1 MMHQTRELDTV
12 DNILQ
17 NPTFWIGSMI
27 DETLQRFKTRN
38 PDASGLFNSRNI
50 QEVVKNYLH
59 TLSDAMRKEALEK
72 KMKTDI
78 RSLSHFTLPE
88 WVR

>member
-1 MMHQTRELDTV
+1 MHQTRELETV

-17 NPTFWIGSMI
+17 NPRLGSESMI
-27 DETLQRFKTRN
+27 DETLHRCRARN
-38 PDASGLFNSRNI
+38 PDASDFFNSRNVR
-50 QEVVKNYLH
+50 EVVKNYLH